1 MDYLSGV
8 IDGAILVDGV
18 VRNVLGNTGNTSKF
32 WERYAVEIAHVRN
45 LISQCRRDEVMAL
58 LEEGG

>member
-18 VRNVLGNTGNTSKF
+18 VRNVLGNTGNTSEF
-32 WERYAVEIAHVRN
+32 WARYAAEIAYVQN
-45 LISQCRRDEVMAL
+45 LITQCRRDEVLAL
-58 LEEGG
+58 LEERS